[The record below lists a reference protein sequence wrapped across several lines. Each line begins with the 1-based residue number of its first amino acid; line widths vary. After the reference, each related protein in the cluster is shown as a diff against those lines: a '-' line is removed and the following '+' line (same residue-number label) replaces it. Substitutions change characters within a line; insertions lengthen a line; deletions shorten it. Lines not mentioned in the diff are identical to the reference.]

1 MTEYQ
6 LGAPSWNCKTFLVFT
21 YISEKD
27 AAKISKVPGA
37 ERDVN
42 PARQ

>member
-1 MTEYQ
+1 MTQ
-6 LGAPSWNCKTFLVFT
+6 NQVGAPSWNRKIFMVFT

-37 ERDVN
+37 KRYVN